1 MNPDKDKEYWNF
13 SYHEFGIYDLPA
25 MINFIKSTSNVEKI
39 LFVGHSL
46 GTTQLFAG
54 YSIIPEYFSE
64 NLNGF
69 IALGPVTFLH
79 NLESEILKKM
89 IDYKI
94 DSFFKFLGLV
104 ELFKNTETTSNLQKL
119 ICAKFGILCKSL
131 VNEISDYNFTDD
143 EFDRFY
149 IFISHYPSGSSLKS
163 TLHLA
168 QNYRNKNFGMFD
180 TNENYNLSNIKN
192 FPVAIFLGQNDRL
205 STIKDNAILIDILK
219 KNNSLDFY
227 KVYENTGHVSFYVS
241 KTNIFM
247 EDLLRKADE
256 YSK

>member
-1 MNPDKDKEYWNF
+1 M
-13 SYHEFGIYDLPA
+13 
-25 MINFIKSTSNVEKI
+25 
-39 LFVGHSL
+39 
-46 GTTQLFAG
+46 
-54 YSIIPEYFSE
+54 IPEYFSK

-79 NLESEILKKM
+79 NLESGILKKL
-89 IDYKI
+89 IDFKI
-94 DSFFKFLGLV
+94 DSFLKFLGLV
-104 ELFKNTETTSNLQKL
+104 ELFKDSEATSNLQKI
-119 ICAKFGILCKSL
+119 ICSKFGILCKSL
-131 VNEISDYNFTDD
+131 VNELSDNNFSNDD
-143 EFDRFY
+143 YDRFY

-180 TNENYNLSNIKN
+180 TNKNYNLYNIKN
-192 FPVAIFLGQNDRL
+192 FPVAIFLGKNDKL

-219 KNNSLDFY
+219 KNKSLDFY

-241 KTNIFM
+241 KTNVFM
-247 EDLLRKADE
+247 EDILRKADE